1 MEGKMIRLK
10 VSKLEDIGVV
20 NVQVLIK
27 DVLRSQEYGK
37 DLYDHCNLFV
47 DVELIDDANNT
58 DYIISK
64 NGLWITMFNK
74 ENVEV
79 IYEYE

>member
-10 VSKLEDIGVV
+10 VNKIEDIGVV
-20 NVQVLIK
+20 SVQVLIK
-27 DVLRSQEYGK
+27 DVLRSQELGVN
-37 DLYDHCNLFV
+37 LYDHCNLFV